1 MKTTGMKI
9 AEARRKAGKTQAEIA
24 DILDVSFQAV
34 SAWER
39 DEYLPDT
46 ENLIKL
52 ARLLEVSIPSL
63 VEDSEYE
70 FKTKKE
76 IFDWRHMKTFIKTTA
91 KNLNMV
97 NTQKALDFAVTA
109 HEGQFRNNSDIPYIS
124 HPLTL
129 ACHCLAMGITD
140 DETVAACLLHDVVE
154 DCGVKPEDL
163 TVNEETRK
171 LVVLLTH
178 AKDAKEND
186 RVLRAYY
193 KDISSEPKACLV
205 KCLDRC
211 NNLTTMSWGLK
222 RDKQLRNIKETEK
235 YILPLLDVV
244 KNAPE
249 FNNAAWLLRYQI
261 ESMINM
267 YKRMI

>member
-1 MKTTGMKI
+1 MKTTGTKI
-9 AEARRKAGKTQAEIA
+9 AEVRRKAGKTQAEIA

-63 VEDSEYE
+63 VEDSKYE
-70 FKTKKE
+70 FETKKE

-97 NTQKALDFAVTA
+97 NTQKALDFAVTV
-109 HEGQFRNNSDIPYIS
+109 HEGQFRKNSDIPYIS

-140 DETVAACLLHDVVE
+140 DETVAVCLLHDVVE
-154 DCGVKPEDL
+154 DCGVKAEDL
-163 TVNEETRK
+163 PVDKETRK

-178 AKDAKEND
+178 EKDAKENEK
-186 RVLRAYY
+186 VLKAYY
-193 KDISSEPKACLV
+193 KGIVTEPKACLV

-211 NNLTTMSWGLK
+211 NNLTTMSWGLE
-222 RDKQLRNIKETEK
+222 REKQFRNIKETEK
-235 YILPLLDVV
+235 YVLPLLDVV
-244 KNAPE
+244 KNDTE

-261 ESMINM
+261 ESMLDI
-267 YKRMI
+267 YKRTL